1 MLLLLS
7 LLSLLRLLC
16 GKFNHF
22 LFPLLIFLISHTS
35 IINKCD
41 LPFFVAL
48 LIVEVALVA
57 PAVVAVVVAVVA
69 VEIGIVAAETLAP
82 VVVALYI
89 GEG

>member
-16 GKFNHF
+16 GKFNRF

-48 LIVEVALVA
+48 LIVEVGAVLVA
-57 PAVVAVVVAVVA
+57 PAV
-69 VEIGIVAAETLAP
+69 
-82 VVVALYI
+82 ALFASAQT
-89 GEG
+89 EVR